1 MTGAA
6 ITHAGDAG
14 DATVAAA
21 LGRDKRA
28 VARLVTLFEDPRPA
42 AAAVRRRVMAALDG
56 AAAPLGRV
64 VGFTGTPGAGKSTL
78 VGELALR
85 LVSQP
90 SGAVAVLAV
99 DPASPIS
106 GGALLGDRTRVRFPP
121 GEPRLYFRSQSSG
134 GAAGGIARTTF
145 QACRLL
151 ARLFDVVI
159 VETVGVGQSEIEV
172 VRIADMTFLV
182 LQPHGGDHVQFMKA
196 GVMEVPDA
204 FVVNKIDLDG
214 AAATVHAL
222 RASLRLA
229 APGRQDRP
237 VYRTSARTGAGL
249 DELAAAIHDAPGPGL
264 TGREPAFFTRWVEA
278 EYGRW
283 GIERLARIA
292 PDAEKY
298 LAAHGGL
305 DGAQAAFQSAV
316 GAC

>member
-1 MTGAA
+1 MIG
-6 ITHAGDAG
+6 GDL
-14 DATVAAA
+14 DQVVTAA

-28 VARLVTLFEDPRPA
+28 VARLVTLFEDPRVTSA
-42 AAAVRRRVMAALDG
+42 AGRGHAMAILDG
-56 AAAPLGRV
+56 AGAPPGRV
-64 VGFTGTPGAGKSTL
+64 IGFTGPPGAGKSTL

-85 LVSQP
+85 LAAATA
-90 SGAVAVLAV
+90 AVAVLAV

-145 QACRLL
+145 QVCRLL
-151 ARLFDVVI
+151 SRLFDLVI
-159 VETVGVGQSEIEV
+159 VETVGVGQSEIEI

-204 FVVNKIDLDG
+204 FVVNKVDLDG

-229 APGRQDRP
+229 APGRGDRP

-249 DELAAAIHDAPGPGL
+249 DELAAAVRTGPGPGL
-264 TGREPAFFTRWVEA
+264 AAREPAFFRRWIEA

-283 GIERLARIA
+283 GVDRLARLA
-292 PDAEKY
+292 PDMEKY
-298 LAAHGGL
+298 LASHGGL
-305 DGAQAAFQSAV
+305 DGAQAAFEAAM